1 MKQINGEICHVLEL
15 EKFNI
20 VKISIVPKVIYRF
33 SAIHIKLK
41 IVFFFFNRNRTNNFT
56 ICVET

>member
-41 IVFFFFNRNRTNNFT
+41 IVFFFF
-56 ICVET
+56 